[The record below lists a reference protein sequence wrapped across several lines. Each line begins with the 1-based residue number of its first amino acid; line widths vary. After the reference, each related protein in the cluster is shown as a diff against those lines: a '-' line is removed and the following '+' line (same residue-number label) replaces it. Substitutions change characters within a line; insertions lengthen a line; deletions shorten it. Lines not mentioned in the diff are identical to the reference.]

1 MPDEHRL
8 EEEFLSQ
15 EAERRISEKLDGAE
29 KIEIDIQTDLLKI
42 VQGQAD
48 GVSVAGLGLVIEKD
62 VRVQEI
68 KLQTDSININPFS
81 ALFGQIELNEPVN
94 AVARIVLTEVD
105 MNRTLASD
113 FVRSKLQDFDLDVD
127 GKIVSFEAQK
137 IEIFLPGDGKIECR
151 GRVLLKEMGNTRPFA
166 YTAIARP
173 RTPSQPAMLESFNC
187 TEGGGISIEVVTAL
201 MQKGKELMNTPY
213 FKWED
218 MVFHIKDIKVE
229 TGSLVLLVETQMRQ
243 IPSSSTLSSLE

>member
-8 EEEFLSQ
+8 EEQFLSQ
-15 EAERRISEKLDGAE
+15 EAERRISEKLDDAE
-29 KIEIDIQTDLLKI
+29 KIEIDVQTDLLKI

-68 KLQTDSININPFS
+68 KLQTDSININPLS
-81 ALFGQIELNEPVN
+81 AIFGQIELNEPVN
-94 AVARIVLTEVD
+94 ATARIILTEVD

-113 FVRSKLQDFDLDVD
+113 FVRSKMQDFDLNVD
-127 GKIVSFEAQK
+127 GRIVSFEAEK

-151 GRVLLKEMGNTRPFA
+151 GRVLLKEKGNTRPLA
-166 YTAIARP
+166 YTATLRP
-173 RTPSQPAMLESFNC
+173 RTSSQPAMLESFNC

-201 MQKGKELMNTPY
+201 MQKAKEWMNIPY

-243 IPSSSTLSSLE
+243 IPSSSTVAFT